1 MKVIERHAKRKNRI
15 ETVEFTLNEKFG
27 IIAIAAILSL
37 IEMNGSAPGNAGGI
51 AFASYAVLMANFVVV
66 WAIVRLICVL
76 WARRTGNVEKAV
88 S

>member
-1 MKVIERHAKRKNRI
+1 MKVIENNAKSKNRM
-15 ETVEFTLNEKFG
+15 ETVEFTLPEKFG
-27 IIAIAAILSL
+27 LIAIAAILSL

-51 AFASYAVLMANFVVV
+51 AFASYVVLMANFVVV
-66 WAIVRLICVL
+66 WAIVRLVCVL